1 MKEINKFF
9 YKITFLIFFV
19 FSAQAESKV
28 LSIGNSEAK
37 VTIKVFSSLTCP
49 HCANF
54 HSNIYEML
62 KKDYIDRGLVKFEHH
77 AFPLDLAAL
86 NAEIIVRCQDNNNK
100 KFELLTEIYKK
111 QTTWAVGS
119 DIKKINEL
127 IKKIGV
133 NFNLSNEK
141 MDTCLEND
149 TVQDEILEQRIEA
162 QKEYK
167 IESTPTIIINEK
179 KYSGKINYK
188 EFKKNIDKKLSMNF
202 KQLEITGFKSFSEKT
217 TFFIEKGLTGIVG
230 PNGCGK
236 SNIVESLRWCMGEN
250 SAKSMRGSGMED
262 VIFSGTSNRP
272 SKNISEVSLLLDNQN
287 KEGPAQY
294 EEFDEISIKRKIE
307 KDKGSKYY
315 INDKEVRAR
324 DVQTFFA
331 DLSTGAHSPSLISQG
346 RIGQLVTAKPIE
358 RKSILEEAAGISGI
372 HARRQEAE
380 TRLNAAENNLKRAD
394 ELKKQQQKQLD
405 NLKKQAEEATRYKEI
420 SGEIKQIEAG
430 LYFLKISE
438 IEKDKKQILE
448 KLSELDDEISAI
460 SIDFNHNN
468 TLLEEE
474 NKKLSPLRDKK
485 MESAAKLQ
493 KLNLDMENLVEEE
506 SRVKSLQDKLEKSI
520 KTIESDLE
528 RERSISLDA
537 DLNEKRLSEEK
548 DALLKT
554 ENELLTVETNSTKE
568 LKESK
573 NLLDGLQ
580 SQLDSMLD
588 QIEKDIDEDKK
599 LLKETFRELK
609 QLVKKITSS
618 QEEYAEKYGKDR
630 SIQSD
635 SIKRKERIKNID
647 VELKNWR
654 NLKSNSEKMNSELSN
669 RKNKLFL
676 ELNDNQKN
684 PERIATSKGQNL
696 QNLEN
701 TKKRNEEIENELIA
715 AEKKY
720 NLINQ
725 NLKEIQIKLSDLK
738 ENKAR
743 NEATV
748 EGIENRKKD
757 LLHSVKNELNIN
769 DEASLLPQSDLNNI
783 SPNDLPTLE
792 EQSQKVE
799 KAKKKR
805 ESLGSVNLRA
815 DEETKKY
822 ETEIKKMEDD
832 RADLFSAIVKLKSSI
847 DELNQKGRERLLEA
861 FTKVNRKFNEVYTK
875 LFNGG
880 TAKIE
885 LVDSDDPL
893 EAGLEMYVSPP
904 GKRLQSISLLSG
916 GEQALTAMSL
926 VFAVF
931 LVNPSPICVLDEVDA
946 PLDDANVTRFCSLLD
961 ELTKITKTK
970 FIIITHHALTM
981 SRMHRLYGV
990 TMAEQGVSQLVSVD
1004 LQKAEELVA

>member
-1 MKEINKFF
+1 MK
-9 YKITFLIFFV
+9 
-19 FSAQAESKV
+19 
-28 LSIGNSEAK
+28 
-37 VTIKVFSSLTCP
+37 
-49 HCANF
+49 
-54 HSNIYEML
+54 
-62 KKDYIDRGLVKFEHH
+62 
-77 AFPLDLAAL
+77 
-86 NAEIIVRCQDNNNK
+86 
-100 KFELLTEIYKK
+100 
-111 QTTWAVGS
+111 
-119 DIKKINEL
+119 
-127 IKKIGV
+127 
-133 NFNLSNEK
+133 
-141 MDTCLEND
+141 
-149 TVQDEILEQRIEA
+149 
-162 QKEYK
+162 
-167 IESTPTIIINEK
+167 
-179 KYSGKINYK
+179 
-188 EFKKNIDKKLSMNF
+188 F
-202 KQLEITGFKSFSEKT
+202 KQLNITGFKSFSEKT
-217 TFFIEKGLTGIVG
+217 TFLIEDGLTGVVG

-236 SNIVESLRWCMGEN
+236 SNIVEALRWCMGEN

-262 VIFSGTSNRP
+262 VIFSGTSNRS
-272 SKNISEVSLLLDNQN
+272 SKNISEVALLLDNQN

-294 EEFDEISIKRKIE
+294 KEFDEISVKRKIE
-307 KDKGSKYY
+307 KDKGSKYF

-358 RKSILEEAAGISGI
+358 RKAILEEAAGISGI

-420 SGEIKQIEAG
+420 SREIKSVEAG
-430 LYFLKISE
+430 LYYLKIRE
-438 IEKDKKQILE
+438 IEKDKKKITE

-460 SIDFNHNN
+460 NIDFNHNN

-474 NKKLSPLRDKK
+474 AKKLTPLRDRK
-485 MESAAKLQ
+485 MESAASLQ
-493 KLNLDMENLVEEE
+493 KLNIDMSNLVEEE
-506 SRVKSLQDKLEKSI
+506 ARVKSLQEKLEKSI

-528 RERSISLDA
+528 REKSISLDA
-537 DLNEKRLSEEK
+537 DLNEKRISKEKEE
-548 DALLKT
+548 LLKT
-554 ENELLTVETNSTKE
+554 ENKLLDVETSSSKE
-568 LKESK
+568 LKKSK
-573 NLLDGLQ
+573 TQLNNLQTKLNT
-580 SQLDSMLD
+580 MLD
-588 QIEKDIDEDKK
+588 QIEKDIDDDKK
-599 LLKETFRELK
+599 LSKKTFRELRE
-609 QLVKKITSS
+609 LVKSITSS
-618 QEEYAEKYGKDR
+618 QEEYAEKFGKDK

-647 VELKNWR
+647 VELENWR
-654 NLKSNSEKMNSELSN
+654 NLSSNSEKMTSELTL
-669 RKNKLFL
+669 RKDKILI
-676 ELNDNQKN
+676 ELSENQKN
-684 PERIATSKGQNL
+684 PERIATSKGQNQ

-701 TKKRNEEIENELIA
+701 TKKRNEEIEKELLES
-715 AEKKY
+715 EKKY
-720 NLINQ
+720 NSINQ
-725 NLKEIQIKLSDLK
+725 NIKEIQQKLFELK

-748 EGIENRKKD
+748 EGIENRKTD
-757 LLHSVKNELNIN
+757 LLYSVKSELNIDN
-769 DEASLLPQSDLNNI
+769 EETILSQSDLNNI
-783 SPNDLPTLE
+783 SPDELPSLDD
-792 EQSQKVE
+792 QAHKVE
-799 KAKKKR
+799 KVKKLR

-832 RADLFSAIVKLKSSI
+832 RADLFSAIVKLKTSI

-904 GKRLQSISLLSG
+904 GKRLQSITLLSG
-916 GEQALTAMSL
+916 GEQALTALSL
-926 VFAVF
+926 IFAVF

-946 PLDDANVTRFCSLLD
+946 PLDDANVTRFCALLD
-961 ELTKITKTK
+961 ELAKITKTK

>member
-1 MKEINKFF
+1 
-9 YKITFLIFFV
+9 
-19 FSAQAESKV
+19 
-28 LSIGNSEAK
+28 
-37 VTIKVFSSLTCP
+37 
-49 HCANF
+49 
-54 HSNIYEML
+54 
-62 KKDYIDRGLVKFEHH
+62 
-77 AFPLDLAAL
+77 
-86 NAEIIVRCQDNNNK
+86 
-100 KFELLTEIYKK
+100 
-111 QTTWAVGS
+111 
-119 DIKKINEL
+119 
-127 IKKIGV
+127 
-133 NFNLSNEK
+133 
-141 MDTCLEND
+141 
-149 TVQDEILEQRIEA
+149 
-162 QKEYK
+162 
-167 IESTPTIIINEK
+167 
-179 KYSGKINYK
+179 
-188 EFKKNIDKKLSMNF
+188 MNF

-217 TFFIEKGLTGIVG
+217 KFLIENGLTGIVG

-236 SNIVESLRWCMGEN
+236 SNIVEALRWCMGEN
-250 SAKSMRGSGMED
+250 SAKSMRGVGMED

-272 SKNISEVSLLLDNQN
+272 SKNISEVLLLIDNQN
-287 KEGPAQY
+287 KEGSAQY
-294 EEFDEISIKRKIE
+294 KEFNEISVKRKIE

-405 NLKKQAEEATRYKEI
+405 SLKKQAEEATRYKEI
-420 SGEIKQIEAG
+420 SKEIKKIEAG
-430 LYFLKISE
+430 LYFLKINE
-438 IEKDKKQILE
+438 IEKDKKKIVE
-448 KLSELDDEISAI
+448 KLSELDDEISAVN
-460 SIDFNHNN
+460 IDLNHNN

-474 NKKLSPLRDKK
+474 NTKLAPLRDKK
-485 MESAAKLQ
+485 MESTAKVQ
-493 KLNLDMENLVEEE
+493 KLNLDMANLIEEE
-506 SRVKSLQDKLEKSI
+506 SRVKALQEKLEKSI

-537 DLNEKRLSEEK
+537 DLNEKRISKEK
-548 DALLKT
+548 KELLKT
-554 ENELLTVETNSTKE
+554 ENELLDVETNSSKE
-568 LKESK
+568 LKMSK
-573 NLLDGLQ
+573 TQLDELQ
-580 SQLDSMLD
+580 SQLDLILD
-588 QIEKDIDEDKK
+588 QIEQDIDEDKK
-599 LLKETFRELK
+599 LSKDSFRNLKN
-609 QLVKKITSS
+609 LVKKITLS
-618 QEEYAEKYGKDR
+618 QEDYAEKYGKNK

-635 SIKRKERIKNID
+635 SIKRRERIKNID
-647 VELKNWR
+647 VELENWG
-654 NLKSNSEKMNSELSN
+654 NLKSNSEKMNSELSD
-669 RKNKLFL
+669 RKNKLIS
-676 ELNDNQKN
+676 ELSDNQKN

-701 TKKRNEEIENELIA
+701 TKKRNEEIENELLE

-720 NLINQ
+720 NSINQ
-725 NLKEIQIKLSDLK
+725 NLKEIQLKLSELK

-743 NEATV
+743 NEATID
-748 EGIENRKKD
+748 GIENRKKD
-757 LLHSVKNELNIN
+757 LLYSVKNELNIN
-769 DEASLLPQSDLNNI
+769 DEGSLLSQSDLSEI
-783 SPNDLPTLE
+783 SPDILPSIE
-792 EQSQKVE
+792 DQSQKVE
-799 KAKKKR
+799 KIKKQR
-805 ESLGSVNLRA
+805 ESIGSVNLRA

-832 RADLFSAIVKLKSSI
+832 RADLYSAIVKLKVSI
-847 DELNQKGRERLLEA
+847 NELNQKGRERLLEA

-961 ELTKITKTK
+961 ELNKITKTK
-970 FIIITHHALTM
+970 FIIITHHAFTM

>member
-1 MKEINKFF
+1 MK
-9 YKITFLIFFV
+9 
-19 FSAQAESKV
+19 
-28 LSIGNSEAK
+28 
-37 VTIKVFSSLTCP
+37 
-49 HCANF
+49 
-54 HSNIYEML
+54 
-62 KKDYIDRGLVKFEHH
+62 
-77 AFPLDLAAL
+77 
-86 NAEIIVRCQDNNNK
+86 
-100 KFELLTEIYKK
+100 
-111 QTTWAVGS
+111 
-119 DIKKINEL
+119 
-127 IKKIGV
+127 
-133 NFNLSNEK
+133 
-141 MDTCLEND
+141 
-149 TVQDEILEQRIEA
+149 
-162 QKEYK
+162 
-167 IESTPTIIINEK
+167 
-179 KYSGKINYK
+179 
-188 EFKKNIDKKLSMNF
+188 F
-202 KQLEITGFKSFSEKT
+202 KQLDITGFKSFSEKT
-217 TFFIEKGLTGIVG
+217 KFLIEDGLTGVVG

-236 SNIVESLRWCMGEN
+236 SNIVEALRWCMGEN

-294 EEFDEISIKRKIE
+294 KEFDEITIKRKIE

-324 DVQTFFA
+324 DVQTLFA

-346 RIGQLVTAKPIE
+346 RIGQLVTSKPIE

-372 HARRQEAE
+372 HARRHEAE

-394 ELKKQQQKQLD
+394 ELKRQQQKQLD
-405 NLKKQAEEATRYKEI
+405 SLKKQAEEATRYKEI
-420 SGEIKQIEAG
+420 SREIKKIEAG
-430 LYFLKISE
+430 LYYLKIKE
-438 IEKDKKQILE
+438 IGKDKKQIVE
-448 KLSELDDEISAI
+448 KLSELDDEISAVN
-460 SIDFNHNN
+460 IDFNHNN

-474 NKKLSPLRDKK
+474 NRKLAPLRDKK
-485 MESAAKLQ
+485 MESAARLQ
-493 KLNLDMENLVEEE
+493 KLNLDMTGLIEEE
-506 SRVKSLQDKLEKSI
+506 ARVRSLQEKLEKSI

-528 RERSISLDA
+528 REKSISLDA
-537 DLNEKRLSEEK
+537 NLNEKRISKEKEE
-548 DALLKT
+548 LLKT
-554 ENELLTVETNSTKE
+554 ENELVNVETSSSKE
-568 LKESK
+568 LKASK
-573 NLLDGLQ
+573 SKLDELQ
-580 SQLDSMLD
+580 SKLDAILNK
-588 QIEKDIDEDKK
+588 IEKDIDKNIKLTKK
-599 LLKETFRELK
+599 DFIELRK
-609 QLVKKITSS
+609 LVKKITSS
-618 QEEYAEKYGKDR
+618 QEEYAEKYGKDK

-647 VELKNWR
+647 IELENWI
-654 NLKSNSEKMNSELSN
+654 NLKTNSEKMISELSD
-669 RKNKLFL
+669 RKNKIQL
-676 ELNDNQKN
+676 ELIENQKN
-684 PERIATSKGQNL
+684 PERIATSKGQNF

-701 TKKRNEEIENELIA
+701 TKKRNEEIENELLE

-720 NLINQ
+720 NAINQ
-725 NLKEIQIKLSDLK
+725 NIKEVQTKLSGLK

-743 NEATV
+743 NEATI

-757 LLHSVKNELNIN
+757 LLYSVKSELNIQNEN
-769 DEASLLPQSDLNNI
+769 DILPQSDLNETSIDN
-783 SPNDLPTLE
+783 LPSLD
-792 EQSQKVE
+792 EQIKKSE
-799 KAKKKR
+799 KIKKQR

-832 RADLFSAIVKLKSSI
+832 RADLYSAIVKLKTSI
-847 DELNQKGRERLLEA
+847 DELNQKGRERLLDA

-885 LVDSDDPL
+885 LVDSEDPL

-904 GKRLQSISLLSG
+904 GKRLQSITLLSG
-916 GEQALTAMSL
+916 GEQALTALSL

-946 PLDDANVTRFCSLLD
+946 PLDDANVTRFCGLLD
-961 ELTKITKTK
+961 ELTRITKTK

>member
-1 MKEINKFF
+1 MIFKKLEIN
-9 YKITFLIFFV
+9 
-19 FSAQAESKV
+19 
-28 LSIGNSEAK
+28 
-37 VTIKVFSSLTCP
+37 
-49 HCANF
+49 
-54 HSNIYEML
+54 
-62 KKDYIDRGLVKFEHH
+62 
-77 AFPLDLAAL
+77 
-86 NAEIIVRCQDNNNK
+86 
-100 KFELLTEIYKK
+100 
-111 QTTWAVGS
+111 
-119 DIKKINEL
+119 
-127 IKKIGV
+127 
-133 NFNLSNEK
+133 
-141 MDTCLEND
+141 
-149 TVQDEILEQRIEA
+149 
-162 QKEYK
+162 
-167 IESTPTIIINEK
+167 
-179 KYSGKINYK
+179 
-188 EFKKNIDKKLSMNF
+188 
-202 KQLEITGFKSFSEKT
+202 GFKSFSEKT
-217 TFFIEKGLTGIVG
+217 NFLIEDGLTGIVG

-272 SKNISEVSLLLDNQN
+272 SKNISEVALLLDN
-287 KEGPAQY
+287 KAKDGPTQY
-294 EEFDEISIKRKIE
+294 NELDELIIKRKIE

-346 RIGQLVTAKPIE
+346 KIGQLVTSKPIE
-358 RKSILEEAAGISGI
+358 RRSILEEAAGISGI

-420 SGEIKQIEAG
+420 SGEIKKIEAG
-430 LYFLKISE
+430 LYYLKIQE
-438 IEKDKKQILE
+438 IEKDKEKIAE
-448 KLSELDDEISAI
+448 KLNELDDDLSAVN
-460 SIDFNHNN
+460 IDFNHNN
-468 TLLEEE
+468 TLLDEE

-493 KLNLDMENLVEEE
+493 KLNLDITSLDDEEA
-506 SRVKSLQDKLEKSI
+506 RVKSLQLKLEKSI

-537 DLNEKRLSEEK
+537 GLNEKRISKEKEE
-548 DALLKT
+548 LLIT
-554 ENELLTVETNSTKE
+554 ENELLEVESKSSKE
-568 LKESK
+568 LNTSKINLES
-573 NLLDGLQ
+573 LQ
-580 SQLDSMLD
+580 NQLDEMLD
-588 QIEKDIDEDKK
+588 EIENYIDQDKK
-599 LLKETFRELK
+599 LTKDMFKSLKM
-609 QLVKKITSS
+609 LVKKITLS
-618 QEEYAEKYGKDR
+618 QEEYAEKYGKNK

-647 VELKNWR
+647 IELENWR
-654 NLKSNSEKMNSELSN
+654 NLKSNSEKMISELN
-669 RKNKLFL
+669 ERKNKLQI
-676 ELNDNQKN
+676 ELNENQKN

-701 TKKRNEEIENELIA
+701 TKKRNEEIEAELDE

-720 NLINQ
+720 NFINQ
-725 NLKEIQIKLSDLK
+725 NLKEIQLKLSNLK

-743 NEATV
+743 NEATT
-748 EGIENRKKD
+748 EGIESRKKD
-757 LLHSVKNELNIN
+757 LMYSVKNELNIEN
-769 DEASLLPQSDLNNI
+769 ENSLLFKSDLNNL
-783 SPNDLPTLE
+783 SLE
-792 EQSQKVE
+792 KMPDIKTQALKVE
-799 KAKKKR
+799 KIKKQR

-832 RADLFSAIVKLKSSI
+832 RADLYSAIVKLKSSI

-875 LFNGG
+875 LFSGG

-893 EAGLEMYVSPP
+893 EAGLEMFVSPP
-904 GKRLQSISLLSG
+904 GKRLQSITLLSG
-916 GEQALTAMSL
+916 GEQALTALSL

-946 PLDDANVTRFCSLLD
+946 PLDDANVTRFCALLD

-990 TMAEQGVSQLVSVD
+990 TMAEQGVSQLVAVD